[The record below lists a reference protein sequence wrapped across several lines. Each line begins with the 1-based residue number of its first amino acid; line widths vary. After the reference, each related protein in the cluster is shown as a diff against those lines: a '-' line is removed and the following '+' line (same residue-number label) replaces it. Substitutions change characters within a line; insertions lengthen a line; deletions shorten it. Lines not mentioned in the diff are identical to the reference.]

1 MYEMI
6 RRAALVGMMIASP
19 AAATFAQGTLDG
31 GGQARDSVVTMA
43 AQLLEAGRGN
53 EARILLLK
61 AMRASTDPTQTAEY
75 RIRLGQVDLY
85 DGQYDAASRAF
96 NAVLTRGNASP
107 TGDLARAAHH
117 GLALVEAFNG
127 RSARAA
133 AQYAQALRG
142 GTLRDT
148 IEMLAMT
155 NQNDSA
161 QKALDRL
168 AATSAGKQDAQSVQV
183 LRGLSWMMAG
193 HCTQALPAIAKAPQ
207 QDQPIP
213 VAVRGRCAAK
223 HGQRPEG
230 LALRDAVLKQ
240 ANPDPF
246 AWTTLI
252 ARDAARKI
260 E

>member
-6 RRAALVGMMIASP
+6 RRAALVSLLIAASVAT
-19 AAATFAQGTLDG
+19 AAAQADG
-31 GGQARDSVVTMA
+31 GSGDSIVAMA
-43 AQLLEAGRGN
+43 AQRLREGRGN
-53 EARILLLK
+53 EARILLLR
-61 AMRASTDPTQTAEY
+61 AMRESTDPTQKAEY
-75 RIRLGQVDLY
+75 RLRLGQADLY
-85 DGQYDAASRAF
+85 DGQYDEASRAF
-96 NAVLTRGNASP
+96 SAMLTRGNAPANS
-107 TGDLARAAHH
+107 DLTRQAHH
-117 GLALVEAFNG
+117 GLALVEAFNS

-133 AQYAQALRG
+133 AHYAQALQGR
-142 GTLRDT
+142 TLRDS
-148 IEMLAMT
+148 IEMLVMT

-168 AATSAGKQDAQSVQV
+168 AASNAGKQDPQYLQD

-207 QDQPIP
+207 QDLPIP

-223 HGQRPEG
+223 HGQRVPG
-230 LALRDAVLKQ
+230 LALRDSVLQ
-240 ANPDPF
+240 QPDPDPF
-246 AWTTLI
+246 SWTTLI

>member
-6 RRAALVGMMIASP
+6 RRGALVLLFLAAPGSTALAQGMGDGASRDSVSA
-19 AAATFAQGTLDG
+19 AAAT
-31 GGQARDSVVTMA
+31 
-43 AQLLEAGRGN
+43 LLGEGRGN
-53 EARILLLK
+53 EARILLLR
-61 AMRASTDPTQTAEY
+61 AMRASTDAAQKAAY
-75 RIRLGQVDLY
+75 RIRIGAVLLY
-85 DGQYDAASRAF
+85 DGQYEEASRAF
-96 NAVLTRGNASP
+96 NAVLTRGDVQAG
-107 TGDLARAAHH
+107 GDLARAAHH
-117 GLALVEAFNG
+117 GLALADAFNG

-133 AQYAQALRG
+133 TQYAEAIRG

-148 IEMLAMT
+148 VEMLVMT

-168 AATSAGKQDAQSVQV
+168 AASSAGKEDLQYVQEF
-183 LRGLSWMMAG
+183 RGLSWMMAG
-193 HCTQALPAIAKAPQ
+193 HCTQGLPAVAKAPQ
-207 QDQPIP
+207 QDTPIA
-213 VAVRGRCAAK
+213 VAVRGRCAMK

-240 ANPDPF
+240 SVPDPF
-246 AWTTLI
+246 AWTVLI